1 MKRLLSVL
9 ALSAGVTLS
18 GCSSLDSMND
28 TAVTDESIEV
38 LEQALSAQKDA
49 AKKAEVAAPPLA
61 PPPIVPPLDIQTLGQ
76 ASEERFDVI
85 ADGLSAHDFF
95 MGLVQGTDY
104 NMIVHRDVEGT
115 INLSLKNVTV
125 AEVMQ
130 AMRKVYG
137 YEYRKEGKLYQVV
150 PATLQTE
157 MFQLNYLDIQRDG
170 VSDTQVSAG
179 SVRDSASSDSSS
191 SSSDSSS
198 DGESGGS
205 STSAV
210 GTRIST
216 KTSANFWVNLK
227 LTLDAL
233 ISGDGRRVVVTPQTG
248 MIIVR
253 ALPSELAIVRD
264 YLVQAEL
271 TLHRQVVIEAKILE
285 ITLSDKFQA
294 GVNWAVL
301 GEPGNSPGN
310 GKLLNFQQ
318 IASSITADGL
328 GGIFRSTFSLNDFT
342 AVIELLGRQGD
353 VQVLSSPRV
362 STVNNQKAVIK
373 VGTDEFFVT
382 AVETTTTTGTST
394 TTTPSVELTP
404 FFSGI
409 ALDVTPQISDKGS
422 IVLHIHPTV
431 SEVEDQQKQ
440 INVGSDDF
448 SIPLAFSSIRESDS
462 IVRADS
468 GQVIVIGGLMK
479 SENNDQNEST
489 PLLGDI
495 PGVGNLFKQRRSVG
509 KKTELVILLRPVL
522 ADNDSWQ
529 AELERSLKSFERLRA
544 DSVK

>member
-28 TAVTDESIEV
+28 TAVTDESIAV
-38 LEQALSAQKDA
+38 LQQAINEQKKD
-49 AKKAEVAAPPLA
+49 AEVAGNAAPQLV
-61 PPPIVPPLDIQTLGQ
+61 PPPIVPPLDIQTLGKV
-76 ASEERFDVI
+76 SEERFDVI

-104 NMIVHRDVEGT
+104 NMIVHRDIAGT
-115 INLSLKNVTV
+115 VNLKLKSVTV
-125 AEVMQ
+125 EEVMQ

-137 YEYRKEGKLYQVV
+137 YEYRREGKLYQVV
-150 PATLQTE
+150 PAKLQTE
-157 MFQLNYLDIQRDG
+157 LFQLNYLDVQREG

-179 SVRDSASSDSSS
+179 SVRDSASDGGS

-198 DGESGGS
+198 ESS
-205 STSAV
+205 SSSSSSLV

-227 LTLDAL
+227 QTLDAL

-253 ALPSELAIVRD
+253 ALPSELATVRE
-264 YLVQAEL
+264 YLERAEL

-294 GVNWAVL
+294 GVNWTAL
-301 GEPGNSPGN
+301 GEPGNSPSN
-310 GKLLNFQQ
+310 GKLLTFQQ
-318 IASSITADGL
+318 IASSISADGL
-328 GGIFRSTFSLNDFT
+328 GGIFRSSFALNDFT

-382 AVETTTTTGTST
+382 AVESTTTTGTST

-409 ALDVTPQISDKGS
+409 ALDVTPQISEKGE

-479 SENNDQNEST
+479 SENSDQNEST

-509 KKTELVILLRPVL
+509 SKTELVILLRPVL
-522 ADNDSWQ
+522 ASNDSWQ
-529 AELERSLKSFERLRA
+529 KELERSLQSFERLRA

>member
-28 TAVTDESIEV
+28 TAVTDESIAV
-38 LEQALSAQKDA
+38 LEQAINEQTKD
-49 AKKAEVAAPPLA
+49 AEVAGDTAPQLL

-104 NMIVHRDVEGT
+104 NMIVHRDIEGAV
-115 INLSLKNVTV
+115 NLKLKNVTV
-125 AEVMQ
+125 EEVMQ

-137 YEYRKEGKLYQVV
+137 YEYRREGKLYQVV
-150 PATLQTE
+150 PAKLQTE
-157 MFQLNYLDIQRDG
+157 MFQLNYLDIQREG

-179 SVRDSASSDSSS
+179 SVRDSVSDSGS

-198 DGESGGS
+198 DSSSSGS
-205 STSAV
+205 SSTLV

-227 LTLDAL
+227 QTLDAL

-253 ALPSELAIVRD
+253 ALPSELATVRE
-264 YLVQAEL
+264 YLERAEL

-294 GVNWAVL
+294 GVNWATL
-301 GEPGNSPGN
+301 GEPSA
-310 GKLLNFQQ
+310 GKTITLNQV
-318 IASSITADGL
+318 ASSISADGL
-328 GGIFRSTFSLNDFT
+328 GGIFRSAFSLNDFT
-342 AVIELLGRQGD
+342 AVIELLGQQGD

-409 ALDVTPQISDKGS
+409 ALDVTPQISGKGE

-479 SENNDQNEST
+479 SENSDQNEST

-509 KKTELVILLRPVL
+509 SKTELVILLRPVL
-522 ADNDSWQ
+522 ANNDSWQ
-529 AELERSLKSFERLRA
+529 KELERSLQSFERLRA

>member
-28 TAVTDESIEV
+28 TAVTDESIAV
-38 LEQALSAQKDA
+38 LEQAINEQTKD
-49 AKKAEVAAPPLA
+49 AEVAGDTVPQLL

-104 NMIVHRDVEGT
+104 NMIVHRDIEGAV
-115 INLSLKNVTV
+115 NLKLKNVTV
-125 AEVMQ
+125 EEVMQ

-137 YEYRKEGKLYQVV
+137 YEYRREGKLYQVV
-150 PATLQTE
+150 PAKLQTE
-157 MFQLNYLDIQRDG
+157 MFQLNYLDIQREG

-179 SVRDSASSDSSS
+179 SVRDSVSDSGS

-198 DGESGGS
+198 DSSSSGS
-205 STSAV
+205 SSTLV

-227 LTLDAL
+227 QTLDAL

-253 ALPSELAIVRD
+253 ALPSELATVRE
-264 YLVQAEL
+264 YLERAEL

-294 GVNWAVL
+294 GVNWATL
-301 GEPGNSPGN
+301 GEPSA
-310 GKLLNFQQ
+310 GKTITLNQV
-318 IASSITADGL
+318 ASSISADGL
-328 GGIFRSTFSLNDFT
+328 GGIFRSAFSLNDFT
-342 AVIELLGRQGD
+342 AVIELLGQQGD

-409 ALDVTPQISDKGS
+409 ALDVTPQISGKGE

-479 SENNDQNEST
+479 SENSDQNEST

-509 KKTELVILLRPVL
+509 SKTELVILLRPVL
-522 ADNDSWQ
+522 ANNDSWQ
-529 AELERSLKSFERLRA
+529 KELERSLQSFERLRA